1 MDAKDGK
8 YDRKCLFGLEKCHF
22 LRPMSEWFV
31 EGGHGKARKA
41 QERRQKTIVGR
52 QNTERREEGK
62 AEERW
67 EGVGWGRGG
76 EGKSKKEKG
85 KKAPGRSRKLGVEG

>member
-8 YDRKCLFGLEKCHF
+8 YDRKSRFGFEKCHF
-22 LRPMSEWFV
+22 SRPMSEWFV

-41 QERRQKTIVGR
+41 QERRQKTVVRR
-52 QNTERREEGK
+52 QNTERREDGK

-67 EGVGWGRGG
+67 EGEGG
-76 EGKSKKEKG
+76 AGESKQ
-85 KKAPGRSRKLGVEG
+85 